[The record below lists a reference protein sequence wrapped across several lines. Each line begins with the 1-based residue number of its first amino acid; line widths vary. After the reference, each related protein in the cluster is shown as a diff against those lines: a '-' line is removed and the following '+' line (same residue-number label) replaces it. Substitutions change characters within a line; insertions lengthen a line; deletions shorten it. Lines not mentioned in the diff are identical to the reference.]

1 VGEGGERGRK
11 RVIEG
16 QGCASRLI
24 KAFAQA
30 SNRHTPL
37 QHQYHQAGHDAPWV
51 LYRLE
56 DNQDVNANINERREE
71 YVPVRVS
78 ESEIEVR

>member
-1 VGEGGERGRK
+1 MRGR
-11 RVIEG
+11 VG
-16 QGCASRLI
+16 WHTASRTDGMHGGGSRL
-24 KAFAQA
+24 KCKPHEKKK
-30 SNRHTPL
+30 NTHDKTR
-37 QHQYHQAGHDAPWV
+37 QAGHDAPWV

-56 DNQDVNANINERREE
+56 DNQGINANINERREE